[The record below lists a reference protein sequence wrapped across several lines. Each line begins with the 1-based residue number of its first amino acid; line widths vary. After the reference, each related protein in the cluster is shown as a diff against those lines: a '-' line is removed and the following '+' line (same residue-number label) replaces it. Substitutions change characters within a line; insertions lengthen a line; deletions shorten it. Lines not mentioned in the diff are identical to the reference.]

1 MTRIRNWMFMLAIV
15 LAVSVTASGES
26 LNSVL
31 TRNLVEVSGGQY
43 VHTQINRCRV
53 ATSGGSGD
61 LAQVVSVSREIVAPE
76 SLLSR
81 DQFVA
86 ISTQLM
92 VRNRVALASI
102 LWPGIDPLDAL
113 AAIECRRAADLVNAS
128 DFRIAVRMTPAGV
141 TMETTNIKTGSRATD
156 QFEWNEIINLETD

>member
-1 MTRIRNWMFMLAIV
+1 MLLLTIFLGA
-15 LAVSVTASGES
+15 SVTASGES
-26 LNSVL
+26 LNAVL
-31 TRNLVEVSGGQY
+31 TRDLVAVSDGQY

-53 ATSGGSGD
+53 AASGGSGG
-61 LAQVVSVSREIVAPE
+61 LAQVVSVSREIVASE

-92 VRNRVALASI
+92 VRNRIALASI

-113 AAIECRRAADLVNAS
+113 AAIECRRAADLVTAS
-128 DFRIAVRMTPAGV
+128 DFSIAVRMTPAGV
-141 TMETTNIKTGSRATD
+141 TMETTNIKTGNNATD
-156 QFEWNEIINLETD
+156 QFEWDEIINLGTD

>member
-1 MTRIRNWMFMLAIV
+1 MPMLAIF

-31 TRNLVEVSGGQY
+31 TRDLVELSEGQY

-53 ATSGGSGD
+53 AASGED

-92 VRNRVALASI
+92 VRNRIALASI

-113 AAIECRRAADLVNAS
+113 AAIECRRAADLANAS

-141 TMETTNIKTGSRATD
+141 TMETTNIKTGNNATD
-156 QFEWNEIINLETD
+156 QFEWDEIINLGTD